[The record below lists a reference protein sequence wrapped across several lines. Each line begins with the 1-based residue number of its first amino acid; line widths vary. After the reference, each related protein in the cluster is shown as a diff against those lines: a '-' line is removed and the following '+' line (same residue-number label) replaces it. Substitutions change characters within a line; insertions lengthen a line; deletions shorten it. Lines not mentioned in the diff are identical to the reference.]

1 MRKKEGKKE
10 TNMMQIGLAEI
21 MQWLVYRLWLV
32 VPREGEHTRPSASEI
47 IVTVTANHNTVITIT
62 IILILILTITVTTV
76 VTDTAIHI
84 FPNIF
89 VFNFIFL
96 SSSSGMVSVNRAG

>member
-21 MQWLVYRLWLV
+21 MQWLAYRLWLV

-62 IILILILTITVTTV
+62 IFLILILTITVTT
-76 VTDTAIHI
+76 IHI
-84 FPNIF
+84 FPNIS